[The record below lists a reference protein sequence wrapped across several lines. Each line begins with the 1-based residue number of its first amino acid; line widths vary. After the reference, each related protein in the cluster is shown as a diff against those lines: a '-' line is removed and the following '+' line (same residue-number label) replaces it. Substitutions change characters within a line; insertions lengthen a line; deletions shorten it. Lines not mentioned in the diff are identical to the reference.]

1 MIFLIKLTTVLF
13 FLYFNWAKVISNQYQ
28 RGTFTVLARIGAR
41 FGVWG
46 LFLEINGR
54 FVLICAKI
62 LEDLFFF
69 DQRMDFSSIFEHK
82 RGAPGKGKTENFG
95 CFMELFRSPD
105 SPNGELKTKKHPS
118 FSGVFYT

>member
-1 MIFLIKLTTVLF
+1 M
-13 FLYFNWAKVISNQYQ
+13 
-28 RGTFTVLARIGAR
+28 
-41 FGVWG
+41 G

-69 DQRMDFSSIFEHK
+69 DQRTDFLSIFERK
-82 RGAPGKGKTENFG
+82 RGVPGKGKTENFG
-95 CFMELFRSPD
+95 CFMVICRSLD
-105 SPNGELKTKKHPS
+105 SPNGESETKKHPS